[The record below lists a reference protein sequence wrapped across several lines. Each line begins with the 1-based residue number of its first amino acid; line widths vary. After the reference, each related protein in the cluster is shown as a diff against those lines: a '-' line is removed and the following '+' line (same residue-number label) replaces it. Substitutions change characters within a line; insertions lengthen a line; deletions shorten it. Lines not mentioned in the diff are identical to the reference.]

1 VVVASNSVILRG
13 PRRGA
18 SCAKRVVFEERRTS
32 GKATSRVS
40 ISDRQRRE
48 PDGRSFANKLFIE
61 RPAQRV
67 YIPQESMGTL

>member
-1 VVVASNSVILRG
+1 
-13 PRRGA
+13 
-18 SCAKRVVFEERRTS
+18 
-32 GKATSRVS
+32 VS